1 MHRLAPEWVFP
12 SRVESAT
19 KNSLHAFRLKIFLT
33 GNYTLSVQPS
43 WRRMENEPLFL
54 PRRTKQNSLMLL
66 ITITTGNQMLEN
78 FFKTETR
85 ERDELER
92 REARGKRSEK

>member
-12 SRVESAT
+12 SRVESAA

-43 WRRMENEPLFL
+43 WCRMENEPLFL
-54 PRRTKQNSLMLL
+54 PRRLRNQTKLFNAS
-66 ITITTGNQMLEN
+66 NHDYHWESN
-78 FFKTETR
+78 
-85 ERDELER
+85 
-92 REARGKRSEK
+92 AGKFLQDGDP